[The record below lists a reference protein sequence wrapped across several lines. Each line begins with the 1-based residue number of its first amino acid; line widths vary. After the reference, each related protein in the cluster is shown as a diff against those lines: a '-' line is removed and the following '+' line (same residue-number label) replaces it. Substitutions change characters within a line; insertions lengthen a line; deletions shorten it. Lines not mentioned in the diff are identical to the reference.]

1 MLGEADQFVDTMDFG
16 LNREDIEEVVNDLA
30 SGGYSDE
37 EFQEDLKIAAGA
49 ASKLYENI
57 ATTGELPSMVSVSS
71 TNSENKEKIFKAR
84 NYGNDERT
92 YCGRKFKI

>member
-57 ATTGELPSMVSVSS
+57 ATTGELPSMVSLSS
-71 TNSENKEKIFKAR
+71 INSENKKKLSEKL
-84 NYGNDERT
+84 
-92 YCGRKFKI
+92 RK